1 MSLRNICCLVIHF
14 IAFACFWVAFK
25 LSQLRESQESLQGE
39 SIKQQTKF
47 NIVLEEI
54 RSLGIKFPLKCFT
67 HDEAHINMI
76 LKILFCHPANN
87 IAKESTRL
95 TEVEERLES
104 EMEMMSDRIDT
115 AIEKVIQS
123 AVS

>member
-1 MSLRNICCLVIHF
+1 
-14 IAFACFWVAFK
+14 
-25 LSQLRESQESLQGE
+25 
-39 SIKQQTKF
+39 
-47 NIVLEEI
+47 
-54 RSLGIKFPLKCFT
+54 
-67 HDEAHINMI
+67 MI
-76 LKILFCHPANN
+76 LKILFRYPANN